1 MSKKLKI
8 DYSNESYI
16 KKLSSDCELFV
27 MINKISISLSKHYP
41 QHNIYTI
48 IKEYDAKFPCMSII
62 SLINQIKKDYPLINN
77 KHKLITSSNDDYLCD
92 YELNNL
98 QWLTGC

>member
-1 MSKKLKI
+1 
-8 DYSNESYI
+8 
-16 KKLSSDCELFV
+16 
-27 MINKISISLSKHYP
+27 
-41 QHNIYTI
+41 
-48 IKEYDAKFPCMSII
+48 MSII